1 MTLYIAI
8 KDLISFFKSEKK
20 IFIWLLICMVSGSF
34 VLNYSYSFA
43 RYRAMIYEHNIGSD
57 IPTYKIICDGNAPCI
72 IVDSFL
78 KSLSNDNYP
87 QIDNYQLISD
97 TNSQFRV
104 VGSSF
109 ISEKLASLTGIWTE
123 GYAFEIKNTG
133 ENICAVNSD
142 LLNYGEHIKMTDE
155 KIQFLGEVFTIKG
168 VFEQSESGIIIFADK
183 FIEMFECFGEMR
195 ITFEKKLDDRQT
207 ENLKKELIK
216 LFPHGKLVIPPKF
229 GETSADV
236 VKFNEFQYTAIIF
249 LFVVCLVSL
258 IKYWQ
263 SINISTYT
271 IYWIN
276 GATRKK
282 IMLISLYESTLLCI
296 LTYPVGLGL
305 NALMRFYVTKSA
317 PLELSDIRLGFGIF
331 WGTFAVFTL
340 FNTIKIC
347 KKLNVIDVRRD

>member
-1 MTLYIAI
+1 MILYIAI
-8 KDLISFFKSEKK
+8 KDLISFLKSEKN
-20 IFIWLLICMVSGSF
+20 IFIWLLTCMISGSF

-57 IPTYKIICDGNAPCI
+57 IPTYKIICDENAPCN
-72 IVDSFL
+72 IVDDLL
-78 KSLSNDNYP
+78 KSLSNGNYP
-87 QIDNYQLISD
+87 QIENYQLISD
-97 TNSQFRV
+97 ESNQFRV

-109 ISEKLASLTGIWTE
+109 ISEKLASLTGVWTE

-142 LLNYGEHIKMTDE
+142 LLNYGNHIKMTNE
-155 KIQFLGEVFTIKG
+155 KIQFMGEEFTIKG
-168 VFEQSESGIIIFADK
+168 VFEEGESEIIIFSDK
-183 FIEMFECFGEMR
+183 YTKMFECFREMR
-195 ITFEKKLDDRQT
+195 ITFVKKLDDLQT

-216 LFPHGKLVIPPKF
+216 LLPHGKLINPPKF
-229 GETSADV
+229 GETSAGIINV
-236 VKFNEFQYTAIIF
+236 NEFQYTAIII

-263 SINISTYT
+263 AINISAYT

-276 GATRKK
+276 GATPKN
-282 IMLISLYESTLLCI
+282 IMLISLLESTLLCI
-296 LTYPVGLGL
+296 ITYPVGLGL
-305 NALMRFYVTKSA
+305 NALARFFVTKSA

-340 FNTIKIC
+340 INTIKIC
-347 KKLNVIDVRRD
+347 KKLKVIDVRRD